1 MVIDMSTKFKERY
14 LAPKAFYKKIANIAL
29 PLAAQQILNQGAGF
43 VDTIMVSHVGGVGA
57 VAVATQLDNLLGTVA
72 FGINSG
78 INIYSAQFFGA
89 RDWKSLKKCFGFQL
103 LMNFLNFL
111 IFFSV
116 AQLFGQGIL
125 HFYSSGNHDIIGLA
139 WQYLR
144 ITCCGYIFNSI
155 ISAFTF
161 MYRAIHKTKVPMYIG
176 FGINII
182 NATLNFLLI
191 FGHLGLPKMGVAG
204 AALATVIAN
213 GCGAVAHVTYA
224 IVTRQPFLGTFKER
238 TDWDFL
244 FLMPI
249 VRRMIPLIAN
259 EALFGLGNTMFV
271 KAYGL
276 LGGSALEIYKIGN
289 TVGSFFY
296 IAVMGMNN
304 AVGLLVGEQLG
315 KKDLEGARSTVRYLF
330 PLSGALA
337 VLVATL
343 IALLASP
350 LVMLFGLE
358 DPAVA
363 AASVTMV
370 RLFSIRIA
378 CRLFNVIFMSTLRAG
393 GDSLFLMFLDCGV
406 LWLVGVPLA
415 FSGVYLLGI
424 QTIAGLF
431 ALIQCEQLVRM
442 GIGFA
447 RYKQGKWCR
456 NLTVETQKKA

>member
-1 MVIDMSTKFKERY
+1 LVIDMSTKFTEKY
-14 LAPKAFYKKIANIAL
+14 LAPKAFYQKIAGIAL
-29 PLAAQQILNQGAGF
+29 PLAAQQVLNQGASF

-57 VAVATQLDNLLGTVA
+57 VAVATQLDNLLNTVA

-78 INIYSAQFFGA
+78 INIYSAQFYGA
-89 RDWKSLKKCFGFQL
+89 WDWKSLKKCFGFQL

-116 AQLFGQGIL
+116 SQFFGRSIL
-125 HFYSSGNHDIIGLA
+125 HFYSSGDTSIISPA

-144 ITCCGYIFNSI
+144 ITCWGYIFNST

-191 FGHLGLPKMGVAG
+191 FGHLGLPQMGVAG

-213 GCGAVAHVTYA
+213 GCGASAHILYA
-224 IVTRQPFLGTFKER
+224 FATKQPFLGSIKEL
-238 TDWDFL
+238 TDWNVVFL
-244 FLMPI
+244 API
-249 VRRMIPLIAN
+249 IRRMIPLIIN
-259 EALFGLGNTMFV
+259 ETLFGLGNTMYV

-276 LGGSALEIYKIGN
+276 LGSSALEIYKIGN

-304 AVGLLVGEQLG
+304 AVGLVVGEQLG
-315 KKDLEGARSTVRYLF
+315 KKNLDGARNAVRWLF
-330 PLSGALA
+330 PLSGVLA
-337 VLVATL
+337 VLMAVL
-343 IALLASP
+343 IALFAAPMVS
-350 LVMLFGLE
+350 LFGLT
-358 DPAVA
+358 DTATA

-370 RLFSIRIA
+370 RMFAIRVA
-378 CRLFNVIFMSTLRAG
+378 FRLFNVIFMSTLRSG

-415 FSGVYLLGI
+415 FAGI
-424 QTIAGLF
+424 YALHITTIAGLF
-431 ALIQCEQLVRM
+431 ALIQLEQLVRM

-447 RYKQGKWCR
+447 RYRQGKWCR
-456 NLTVETQKKA
+456 NLTVETKTA

>member
-1 MVIDMSTKFKERY
+1 MVIDMSTKLREKY
-14 LAPKAFYKKIANIAL
+14 IAPSAFYKKIAGIAL

-57 VAVATQLDNLLGTVA
+57 VAVATQLDNLLGTVG

-78 INIYSAQFFGA
+78 INIYSAQFYGA

-103 LMNFLNFL
+103 LMNLLNFVV
-111 IFFSV
+111 FFSV
-116 AQLFGQGIL
+116 AQLFGKNIL
-125 HFYSSGNHDIIGLA
+125 HFYSSGDSAIIDLA

-144 ITCCGYIFNSI
+144 ITCCGYIFNVI

-182 NATLNFLLI
+182 NASLNYLLI
-191 FGHLGLPKMGVAG
+191 FGKLGLPQMGVAG

-213 GCGAVAHVTYA
+213 GCGAAAHILYA
-224 IVTRQPFLGTFKER
+224 FATKQPFLGSIREL
-238 TDWDFL
+238 TDWDVIFL
-244 FLMPI
+244 TPI
-249 VRRMIPLIAN
+249 IRRMIPLIAN
-259 EALFGLGNTMFV
+259 EAMFGLGNTMYV

-315 KKDLEGARSTVRYLF
+315 KKDLEGAKRTVGCLF
-330 PLSGALA
+330 PLSGFLA
-337 VLVATL
+337 VLMALL
-343 IALLASP
+343 IALFASP
-350 LVMLFGLE
+350 MVSLFGLT
-358 DPAVA
+358 DPIVA

-370 RLFSIRIA
+370 RMFAIRVA
-378 CRLFNVIFMSTLRAG
+378 FRLFNVIFMSTLRAG

-406 LWLVGVPLA
+406 LWLIGVPLA
-415 FSGVYLLGI
+415 FTGVYALKI
-424 QTIAGLF
+424 TTIAGLF
-431 ALIQCEQLVRM
+431 ALIQLEQLVRM
-442 GIGFA
+442 GIGYG
-447 RYKQGKWCR
+447 RYRQGKWCR
-456 NLTVETQKKA
+456 NLTVETQKQA

>member
-116 AQLFGQGIL
+116 AQLFGQSIL

-139 WQYLR
+139 WHYLR
-144 ITCCGYIFNSI
+144 ITCCGYIFNCI

-224 IVTRQPFLGTFKER
+224 IVTRQPFLGTFKEL

-424 QTIAGLF
+424 QTIASLF

-456 NLTVETQKKA
+456 NLTMETQKKA

>member
-1 MVIDMSTKFKERY
+1 MKHLNRWVYAIAGVVILLFAGLVYAWSVLSGPIAAEFTQWTKAQLSLTFT
-14 LAPKAFYKKIANIAL
+14 LVMICFCIGCMICGFTLKKIPARTFVWASAVLFLVGFFLASRTQSL
-29 PLAAQQILNQGAGF
+29 PML
-43 VDTIMVSHVGGVGA
+43 
-57 VAVATQLDNLLGTVA
+57 
-72 FGINSG
+72 
-78 INIYSAQFFGA
+78 
-89 RDWKSLKKCFGFQL
+89 
-103 LMNFLNFL
+103 
-111 IFFSV
+111 
-116 AQLFGQGIL
+116 
-125 HFYSSGNHDIIGLA
+125 
-139 WQYLR
+139 
-144 ITCCGYIFNSI
+144 
-155 ISAFTF
+155 
-161 MYRAIHKTKVPMYIG
+161 YIG

-191 FGHLGLPKMGVAG
+191 FGHLGLPRMGVAG

-213 GCGAVAHVTYA
+213 GCGAAAHIAYA
-224 IVTRQPFLGTFKER
+224 FITKQPFLGSLKEL
-238 TDWDFL
+238 TDWDVIFL
-244 FLMPI
+244 TPI

-289 TVGSFFY
+289 TAGSFFY

-337 VLVATL
+337 VLMATL
-343 IALLASP
+343 IALFASP
-350 LVMLFGLE
+350 MVSLFGLT

-370 RLFSIRIA
+370 RMFSIRVA

-415 FSGVYLLGI
+415 FTGVYTLGI